1 MLWNYKCLSNPKFN
15 WMRIF
20 VEKDWLCSFTLSHYC
35 VFKGDWQQLF
45 ILYGFRLSTCS
56 VTPPGSLVQGILQ
69 ARMLEWF
76 AISSSR
82 VSSWPRDP
90 TQVAAPALTGWFFTT
105 EPLVGTWKE
114 LEALLP
120 AISSHSQAPPA
131 GATAWGGCWGWGG
144 SSTPTAHS
152 WHFLV
157 KGKFCT

>member
-1 MLWNYKCLSNPKFN
+1 MLWNYKCLCNPKFN

-82 VSSWPRDP
+82 VSSWPRDWTP
-90 TQVAAPALTGWFFTT
+90 VSYVSRIAGWFFTNELSGKLT
-105 EPLVGTWKE
+105 CLVWFVYLFCFLDSIYKWNHRVFVFLCLTYYTN
-114 LEALLP
+114 LL
-120 AISSHSQAPPA
+120 
-131 GATAWGGCWGWGG
+131 
-144 SSTPTAHS
+144 
-152 WHFLV
+152 
-157 KGKFCT
+157 